1 MNTSSPNPTPA
12 DDLLEQVRQAVT
24 DLAEVCQRLPVDP
37 AEAER
42 VAKIMD
48 RLGEECAEAAAM
60 LRALPGRPRD
70 VPGHTFAA
78 QAAITTAAEDE
89 HDFAGWLADVLCR
102 IAAYFGSADHLIM
115 GQSGSWEA
123 QHVTA
128 LVTGTAGPLPGD
140 LDRFKEGAPR

>member
-1 MNTSSPNPTPA
+1 VNTSSRKPTTPA

-60 LRALPGRPRD
+60 LRALPGRPREEAGYTYAAESA
-70 VPGHTFAA
+70 VMRAAEEEHHFAEWIA
-78 QAAITTAAEDE
+78 LVLTRTAAR
-89 HDFAGWLADVLCR
+89 L
-102 IAAYFGSADHLIM
+102 GSADHLIM
-115 GQSGSWEA
+115 GRSGSWEA
-123 QHVTA
+123 ALVLR
-128 LVTGTAGPLPGD
+128 LVTGTAGPFPSD
-140 LDRFKEGAPR
+140 LDRWKDGAQ